1 MIDIIYEDLKAKVEL
16 LNIKKEELQEDLQE
30 ELQSL
35 NLTNF
40 TYNKRVKEITEE
52 LKEIDNNLTK
62 ANKNLISYMKEKN
75 IVED

>member
-1 MIDIIYEDLKAKVEL
+1 MDIIYEDLKAKVDL
-16 LNIKKEELQEDLQE
+16 LDFNKKQLME

-40 TYNKRVKEITEE
+40 TYNKRITEITEE